1 MKIRCENTENRFS
14 TYTQRS
20 GLKKSMRSRRTK
32 INIMKY
38 LKYRAFYFDILIV
51 KIKQKM
57 FPPRIR
63 VVNVV
68 NDR

>member
-1 MKIRCENTENRFS
+1 
-14 TYTQRS
+14 
-20 GLKKSMRSRRTK
+20 
-32 INIMKY
+32 MKY

-51 KIKQKM
+51 KIKQKL